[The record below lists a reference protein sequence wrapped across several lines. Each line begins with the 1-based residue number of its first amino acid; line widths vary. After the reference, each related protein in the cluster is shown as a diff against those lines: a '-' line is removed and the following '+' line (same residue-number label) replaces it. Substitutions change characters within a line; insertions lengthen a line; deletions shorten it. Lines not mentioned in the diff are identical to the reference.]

1 VGDLSD
7 EMLMAYADGEL
18 APKARAAVEA
28 QLATDA
34 EARERL
40 KVFEATRAPIAE
52 LYNETLQEPVPGHL
66 LKLVLC
72 DDQSPA
78 ANLGATGTAR
88 EKKAKP
94 NPVMAAL
101 SVVGNALI
109 GGPLLSMATAWSVL
123 VLAVAGGAGLYWATA
138 TNQDQGLVTLQNG
151 QIFAA
156 GPLQRALETVPSGKK
171 VTLGQSPA
179 SNITI
184 QVVLTFK
191 NRHRAY
197 SRQYDAAT
205 PKGGCAGIACRTDA
219 GQWRLDIHMASAGR
233 LHPAAAEPS
242 KRIAPAGKAAS
253 SVEAAV
259 RKVIEG
265 DALGPAEEQALIRNN
280 WQP

>member
-1 VGDLSD
+1 MGELSD

-40 KVFEATRAPIAE
+40 KVFEATRAPIAQ
-52 LYNETLQEPVPGHL
+52 LYDETLREPVPGHL

-72 DDQSPA
+72 DEPPQA
-78 ANLGATGTAR
+78 ANMGTPGTVR
-88 EKKAKP
+88 VKKAKP

-101 SVVGNALI
+101 NAVGRTFVSGPRLSV
-109 GGPLLSMATAWSVL
+109 ATAWSVL
-123 VLAVAGGAGLYWATA
+123 ILAVAGGAGLYF
-138 TNQDQGLVTLQNG
+138 NQTSGHGHELVTLQNG

-171 VTLGQSPA
+171 VSLGDSPA
-179 SNITI
+179 SDVTVR
-184 QVVLTFK
+184 VVLTFK
-191 NRHRAY
+191 NRHKAFC
-197 SRQYDAAT
+197 RQYDAAT
-205 PKGGCAGIACRTDA
+205 PNGGCAGVACRTDA
-219 GQWRLDIHMASAGR
+219 GRWRLDIHMANAGR
-233 LHPAAAEPS
+233 PRPATEEPS
-242 KRIAPAGKAAS
+242 KRFSPASKATS